1 LTLLRWVELT
11 VTAHPEAIDAI
22 ANVFEAHGTGGVAIE
37 QPIGSHIEGEEPPL
51 PTGLPVIRAYL
62 PLDSA
67 EPEIVRHI
75 ERDLWH
81 LQAFELS
88 PVGAMTRR
96 EIDEEDW
103 ANAWKEH
110 FYPLQVG
117 NIVVKPTWREWQT
130 LPGQIVVEL
139 DPGMAFG
146 TGLHPTT
153 QLMLRALQER
163 VRAEMS
169 ILDLGTGSGILAIA
183 AARLGARVTGL
194 DVDRVAVEVAC
205 ENVAANGLSDRV
217 AVQVG
222 SLGAVEGQRYDLVL
236 ANIIA
241 SVLADLAGSL
251 AHSLAPDGE
260 LLASGIVENR
270 AQQVRVAFEDAG
282 MIVGSEEKE
291 EDWLLMTARLKQ

>member
-1 LTLLRWVELT
+1 LTLLRWVELS

-22 ANVFEAHGTGGVAIE
+22 ANVFGEHGTGGVAIE
-37 QPIGSHIEGEEPPL
+37 QPIASHIEGEEPPS

-67 EPEIVRHI
+67 EPEIVRRI

-103 ANAWKEH
+103 ANGWKEH

-117 NIVVKPTWREWQT
+117 DIVVKPTWRDWQT
-130 LPGQIVVEL
+130 MPGQVVVEL

-153 QLMLRALQER
+153 QLMLRALQKR

-169 ILDLGTGSGILAIA
+169 VLDLGTGSGILAIA
-183 AARLGARVTGL
+183 AALLGARVTGL
-194 DVDRVAVEVAC
+194 DVDRVAVEVARA
-205 ENVAANGLSDRV
+205 NVEANGQSDRI
-217 AVQVG
+217 AVQAG
-222 SLGAVEGQRYDLVL
+222 SIEAVEGQRYDLIL

-241 SVLADLAGSL
+241 SVLTDLAGSL
-251 AHSLAPDGE
+251 ANSLAPDGE
-260 LLASGIVENR
+260 LLASGIVEDR
-270 AQQVRVAFEDAG
+270 AQQVRDAFEGAG
-282 MIVGSEEKE
+282 MVIGSEEKD
-291 EDWLLMTARLKQ
+291 EDWMLLTARLKS